1 MKFSIVHFHKQ
12 LEISGMPQSNR
23 FLLTA
28 QEGFSLEFDPA
39 TGGIIAKHVC
49 LANALWLPA
58 VSVAMAIIIPGTE
71 VTQRDFDM
79 QIEGVEAMKK
89 KGKVARDSA

>member
-39 TGGIIAKHVC
+39 TGGIIAKHER
-49 LANALWLPA
+49 LPNALWLPA
-58 VSVAMAIIIPGTE
+58 VSVAMATILP
-71 VTQRDFDM
+71 DA
-79 QIEGVEAMKK
+79 EAPK
-89 KGKVARDSA
+89 KGKAA